1 MKFSENWLRELVD
14 IKADRAALAHALTMA
29 GLEVEELTPLGEGL
43 AGVVVAGIVAAEPHP
58 QADRLRVCQVDAG
71 QGAPLQIVCGAPNAR
86 AGIKVPLAMVGA
98 KLPGGISIKAAKL
111 RGVESF
117 GMLCSAKELGID
129 ADASGLLELP
139 PDAPIG
145 QPLADYLGL
154 PDACIELKL
163 TPNRP
168 DCLGLHGLAH
178 DVAALFGS
186 AVKLPAQVDAP
197 VASEARRGIR
207 LEAGKDAPRYLGRIV
222 EGIDPAARTP
232 LWLAERLRRA
242 GLRPISAV
250 VDITNY
256 VMLELGQPLHAFDN
270 DTLQGDIV
278 VRHAGSGETLKLLD
292 GAQAK
297 LDPGFVLI
305 ADEHKALAVAGVMGG
320 YDSRVT
326 DVTRN
331 VFLESAHF
339 APAAIMGRARKL
351 GLHTDASHRF
361 ERGVD
366 PELPR
371 RALERASGLLLAIA
385 GGRAGP
391 VLLAEN
397 LAALPP
403 PPTVTLRRTRLKRV
417 LGVDVADA
425 EVARI
430 FTALGMRVTTTAN
443 GWQVTAPSSRFDIER
458 EEDLIEEVARIFG
471 YDNIPTHS
479 PAGAL
484 TLAIEPEARIGEL
497 ALREQLAAR
506 GYHEA
511 VNLSF
516 VAGDLL
522 ARWGFTEGLV
532 SLANPLSA
540 DLAVMRPSLLPGLI
554 EALRHNRAR
563 QQERVRLFEVARVF
577 RQGASLREE
586 PAIPGR
592 TLQQGASLREEPAIP
607 GRTLRQGAS
616 LREEPA
622 IHGRTFQQAGD
633 PPMET
638 TSLAIVACGNARA
651 EQWGESPRMLDFH
664 DLKGDLD
671 ALIAWGGEPQRWSV
685 QADQLPV
692 WLHPGRGARVTHD
705 GVTAGYLG
713 ALHPQ
718 LAKALDLGADVHVLE
733 LALEPVLARRL
744 PQARPVPHF
753 PSVRRDLALDLPEE
767 INWSQIEQVV
777 RATLGVRLKELRLF
791 DRYSG
796 KGVEAGRKS
805 LAMGLI
811 LQDASRTLTD
821 DDADRCIRE
830 ATAAL
835 EQTCKAKLR
844 G

>member
-1 MKFSENWLRELVD
+1 MKFSENWLRELVE
-14 IKADRAALAHALTMA
+14 IRADRAALAHALTMA
-29 GLEVEELTPLGEGL
+29 GLEVEELTVLGEGL
-43 AGVVVAGIVAAEPHP
+43 AGVVVAEIVATAKHP
-58 QADRLRVCQVDAG
+58 EADRLQVCKVEAG
-71 QGAPLQIVCGAPNAR
+71 QGELLQIVCGAPNAR
-86 AGIKVPLAMVGA
+86 VGIKVPLATVGA
-98 KLPGGISIKAAKL
+98 SLPGGIAIKAAKL

-139 PDAPIG
+139 LDAPVG
-145 QPLADYLGL
+145 QPLADYLCL
-154 PDACIELKL
+154 PDASIELKL

-168 DCLGLHGLAH
+168 DCLGLVGLAH

-186 AVKLPAQVDAP
+186 AVNVPAQAAAP
-197 VASEARRGIR
+197 VTGDAKRGIR
-207 LEAGKDAPRYLGRIV
+207 LQAGKDAPRYLGRIV

-232 LWLAERLRRA
+232 LWLAERLRRS

-250 VDITNY
+250 VDVTNY

-278 VRHAGSGETLKLLD
+278 VRHARAGETLKLLD
-292 GAQAK
+292 GSEAK
-297 LDPGFVLI
+297 LDEGFVLI

-320 YDSRVT
+320 FDSRVT
-326 DVTRN
+326 DTTSN
-331 VFLESAHF
+331 IFLESAHF

-351 GLHTDASHRF
+351 GMHTDASHRF

-371 RALERASGLLLAIA
+371 RALERATELLLAIA
-385 GGRAGP
+385 GGNAGP
-391 VLLAEN
+391 VLVAEHLAD
-397 LAALPP
+397 LPKP
-403 PPTVTLRRTRLKRV
+403 VAVMLRRARLKRV

-430 FTALGMRVTTTAN
+430 FTALGMQVESRAD
-443 GWQVTAPSSRFDIER
+443 GWQITAPSSRFDIER
-458 EEDLIEEVARIFG
+458 EEDLVEEVARIFG
-471 YDNIPTHS
+471 YDNIPTLT

-484 TLAIEPEARIGEL
+484 KLAIEPEARINEL

-506 GYHEA
+506 GYYEA

-516 VAGDLL
+516 VAAELL
-522 ARWGFTEGLV
+522 TRWGFTDRLV
-532 SLANPLSA
+532 PLANPLSA

-577 RQGASLREE
+577 G
-586 PAIPGR
+586 
-592 TLQQGASLREEPAIP
+592 
-607 GRTLRQGAS
+607 
-616 LREEPA
+616 
-622 IHGRTFQQAGD
+622 AGD
-633 PPMET
+633 PPVET
-638 TSLAIVACGNARA
+638 PSLAIVACGSVRA
-651 EQWGESPRMLDFH
+651 EQWGEASRPLDFH

-671 ALIAWGGEPQRWSV
+671 ALIAWGGELQRWSV
-685 QADQLPV
+685 HADGLPA
-692 WLHPGRGARVTHD
+692 WLHPGRGARVARD
-705 GVTAGYLG
+705 GETVGYLG

-733 LALEPVLARRL
+733 LALEPLLARRL
-744 PQARPVPHF
+744 PKAQPVPRF
-753 PSVRRDLALDLPEE
+753 PAVRRDIAVDLPEE
-767 INWSQIEQVV
+767 ISWSQIELTV
-777 RATLGVRLKELRLF
+777 RGSLGERLKELRLF

-796 KGVEAGRKS
+796 KGVESGRKS

-821 DDADRCIRE
+821 DDADRCVRE
-830 ATAAL
+830 AIAAL
-835 EQTCKAKLR
+835 EQSCKAKLR

>member
-1 MKFSENWLRELVD
+1 MKFSENWLRELVE
-14 IKADRAALAHALTMA
+14 IKTDRAALTHALTMA
-29 GLEVEELTPLGEGL
+29 GLEVEELTVLGEGL
-43 AGVVVAGIVAAEPHP
+43 TGVVVAEIVAAEKHP
-58 QADRLRVCQVDAG
+58 EADRLQVCKVDAG
-71 QGAPLQIVCGAPNAR
+71 QGELLQIVCGAPNAR
-86 AGIKVPLAMVGA
+86 VGIKVPLAMVGA
-98 KLPGGISIKAAKL
+98 SLPGGMSIKAAKL

-139 PDAPIG
+139 LDAPVG
-145 QPLADYLGL
+145 QSLADYLGL
-154 PDACIELKL
+154 PDASIELKL

-168 DCLGLHGLAH
+168 DCLGLVGLAH

-186 AVKLPAQVDAP
+186 AVKVPVQVAAP
-197 VASEARRGIR
+197 VTSEAKRGIQ
-207 LEAGKDAPRYLGRIV
+207 LQAGKDAPRYLGRIV

-232 LWLAERLRRA
+232 LWLKERLRRA

-278 VRHAGSGETLKLLD
+278 VRHARGGETLKLLD
-292 GAQAK
+292 GSDAK
-297 LDPGFVLI
+297 LDEGFVLI
-305 ADEHKALAVAGVMGG
+305 ADERNALAVAGVMGG
-320 YDSRVT
+320 FDSRVT
-326 DVTRN
+326 DATRN
-331 VFLESAHF
+331 IFLESAHF

-351 GLHTDASHRF
+351 GMHTDASHRF

-371 RALERASGLLLAIA
+371 RALERATELLLSIA
-385 GGRAGP
+385 GGHAGP
-391 VLLAEN
+391 VLVAEN
-397 LAALPP
+397 LADLPKP
-403 PPTVTLRRTRLKRV
+403 AAVKLRRARLKRV

-430 FTALGMRVTTTAN
+430 FTALGMQVETHAD
-443 GWQVTAPSSRFDIER
+443 GWQITAPSSRFDIER

-471 YDNIPTHS
+471 YDNIPTLT
-479 PAGAL
+479 PTGAL
-484 TLAIEPEARIGEL
+484 TLTIEPEARINEL

-506 GYHEA
+506 GYYEA

-516 VAGDLL
+516 VAAELL
-522 ARWGFTEGLV
+522 TRWGFTERLV
-532 SLANPLSA
+532 PLANPLSA

-577 RQGASLREE
+577 A
-586 PAIPGR
+586 
-592 TLQQGASLREEPAIP
+592 
-607 GRTLRQGAS
+607 
-616 LREEPA
+616 
-622 IHGRTFQQAGD
+622 AGD
-633 PPMET
+633 PPVET
-638 TSLAIVACGNARA
+638 PSLAIVASGTAGA
-651 EQWGESPRMLDFH
+651 EQWGEPSRVLDFH
-664 DLKGDLD
+664 DLKGDFD

-685 QADQLPV
+685 HADGLPA
-692 WLHPGRGARVTHD
+692 WLHPGRGARVARD
-705 GVTAGYLG
+705 GETVGYLG

-733 LALEPVLARRL
+733 VALEPLLARRL
-744 PQARPVPHF
+744 PKAQPVPRF
-753 PSVRRDLALDLPEE
+753 PMVRRDIAVDLPEE
-767 INWSQIEQVV
+767 ISWSQIEQTV
-777 RATLGVRLKELRLF
+777 RSSLGERLKELQLF

-821 DDADRCIRE
+821 DDADRCVQE
-830 ATAAL
+830 AIAAL
-835 EQTCKAKLR
+835 EHTCKAKLR

>member
-1 MKFSENWLRELVD
+1 MKFSENWLRELVE
-14 IKADRAALAHALTMA
+14 IKADRAQLAHALTMA

-43 AGVVVAGIVAAEPHP
+43 AGVVVAEIIAAEKHP
-58 QADRLRVCQVDAG
+58 EADRLQVCKVNAG
-71 QGAPLQIVCGAPNAR
+71 QGGPLQIVCGAPNAR
-86 AGIKVPLAMVGA
+86 VGIKVPLATIGA
-98 KLPGGISIKAAKL
+98 TLPGGIGIKAAKL
-111 RGVESF
+111 RGVESS

-139 PDAPIG
+139 LDAPVG

-154 PDACIELKL
+154 PDASFELKL

-168 DCLGLHGLAH
+168 DCLGLVGLAH

-186 AVKLPAQVDAP
+186 TVKVPVQATAP
-197 VASEARRGIR
+197 VTGAARRGIR
-207 LEAGKDAPRYLGRIV
+207 LEAGKDAPRYLGRVI

-250 VDITNY
+250 VDVTNY

-270 DTLQGDIV
+270 DTLAGDIV
-278 VRHAGSGETLKLLD
+278 VRHARAGETLKLLD
-292 GAQAK
+292 GSEAK
-297 LDPGFVLI
+297 LDDGFVLI
-305 ADEHKALAVAGVMGG
+305 ADEKKPLAVAGVMGG

-326 DVTRN
+326 DTTSN
-331 VFLESAHF
+331 IFLESAHF

-371 RALERASGLLLAIA
+371 RALERASDLLLAIA
-385 GGRAGP
+385 GGKAGP
-391 VLLAEN
+391 VLVAEN
-397 LAALPP
+397 PADLPKP
-403 PPTVTLRRTRLKRV
+403 ASVTLRRARLRRV

-425 EVARI
+425 EVTRI
-430 FTALGMRVTTTAN
+430 FTALGMRVATTAD

-471 YDNIPTHS
+471 YDNIPTAT
-479 PAGAL
+479 PTGAL
-484 TLAIEPEARIGEL
+484 TLAVEPEARINEL

-506 GYHEA
+506 GYYEA

-516 VAGDLL
+516 VAADLL
-522 ARWGFTEGLV
+522 ANWGFNERLV
-532 SLANPLSA
+532 PLANPLSA

-577 RQGASLREE
+577 GS
-586 PAIPGR
+586 
-592 TLQQGASLREEPAIP
+592 
-607 GRTLRQGAS
+607 
-616 LREEPA
+616 
-622 IHGRTFQQAGD
+622 GD
-633 PPMET
+633 PPVEIP
-638 TSLAIVACGNARA
+638 SLAIAACGNARA
-651 EQWGESPRMLDFH
+651 EQWGEPARVLDFH

-685 QADQLPV
+685 HGDGLPG
-692 WLHPGRGARVTHD
+692 WLHPGRGARVVRD
-705 GVTAGYLG
+705 GATVGYLG

-733 LALEPVLARRL
+733 LALEPLLARRL
-744 PQARPVPHF
+744 PQVQAIPRF
-753 PSVRRDLALDLPEE
+753 PAVRRDIAVDLPEA

-777 RATLGVRLKELRLF
+777 RRTLGERLKELRLF

-821 DDADRCIRE
+821 DDADRCVRGAI
-830 ATAAL
+830 AAL

>member
-1 MKFSENWLRELVD
+1 MKFSENWLRELVE
-14 IKADRAALAHALTMA
+14 IKADRAELAHALTMA
-29 GLEVEELTPLGEGL
+29 GLEVEELTPLGDDL
-43 AGVVVAGIVAAEPHP
+43 AGVVVAEIVAADKHP
-58 QADRLRVCQVDAG
+58 EADRLQVCKVDAG
-71 QGAPLQIVCGAPNAR
+71 QGEPLQIVCGAPNAR
-86 AGIKVPLAMVGA
+86 VGIKVPLATVGA
-98 KLPGGISIKAAKL
+98 KLPGGIAIKAAKL
-111 RGVESF
+111 RGVESS
-117 GMLCSAKELGID
+117 GMLCSARELGID

-139 PDAPIG
+139 ADAPVG
-145 QPLADYLGL
+145 QSLADYLGL
-154 PDACIELKL
+154 PDASFELKL

-168 DCLGLHGLAH
+168 DCLGLVGLAH

-186 AVKLPAQVDAP
+186 AVKVTAMAAAP
-197 VASEARRGIR
+197 VAGEARRGIR
-207 LEAGKDAPRYLGRIV
+207 LEAGKDAPRYLGRII
-222 EGIDPAARTP
+222 EGIDPSARSP

-250 VDITNY
+250 VDVTNY

-270 DTLQGDIV
+270 DTLEGDIV
-278 VRHAGSGETLKLLD
+278 VRHARAGEMLKLLD
-292 GAQAK
+292 GSDAK
-297 LDPGFVLI
+297 LDDGFVLI
-305 ADEHKALAVAGVMGG
+305 ADEQKPLAVAGVMGG
-320 YDSRVT
+320 FDSRVT
-326 DVTRN
+326 DATRN
-331 VFLESAHF
+331 IFLESAHF

-371 RALERASGLLLAIA
+371 RALERATELLLAIA
-385 GGRAGP
+385 GGKAGP
-391 VLLAEN
+391 VLVAEN
-397 LAALPP
+397 LADLPVP
-403 PPTVTLRRTRLKRV
+403 ATVTLRRERLKRV
-417 LGVDVADA
+417 LGVNVADA

-430 FTALGMRVTTTAN
+430 FTALGMQVETVAE

-479 PAGAL
+479 PSGAL
-484 TLAIEPEARIGEL
+484 VLAIEPEARINEL

-506 GYHEA
+506 GYYEA

-516 VAGDLL
+516 VAADLL
-522 ARWGFTEGLV
+522 ANWGFSERLV
-532 SLANPLSA
+532 PLANPLSA

-577 RQGASLREE
+577 G
-586 PAIPGR
+586 
-592 TLQQGASLREEPAIP
+592 
-607 GRTLRQGAS
+607 
-616 LREEPA
+616 
-622 IHGRTFQQAGD
+622 AGD
-633 PPMET
+633 PPVET
-638 TSLAIVACGNARA
+638 PSLAIVACGNARA
-651 EQWGESPRMLDFH
+651 EQWGEPARTLDFH

-685 QADQLPV
+685 HADGLPV
-692 WLHPGRGARVTHD
+692 WLHPGRGARVVRD
-705 GVTAGYLG
+705 GTTVGHIG
-713 ALHPQ
+713 ALHPR
-718 LAKALDLGADVHVLE
+718 LAKALDLAADVHVLE
-733 LALEPVLARRL
+733 VALEPLLTRRL
-744 PQARPVPHF
+744 PQAQAVLRFPV
-753 PSVRRDLALDLPEE
+753 VRRDIAMDLPEAVG
-767 INWSQIEQVV
+767 WSQIEQLV
-777 RATLGVRLKELRLF
+777 RATLGERLKELRLF

-821 DDADRCIRE
+821 DDADRCVRE
-830 ATAAL
+830 VIAAL

>member
-1 MKFSENWLRELVD
+1 MKFSENWLRELVE
-14 IKADRAALAHALTMA
+14 IKADRNQLAHALTMA
-29 GLEVEELTPLGEGL
+29 GLEVEEVTPLGDDL
-43 AGVVVAGIVAAEPHP
+43 AGVVVAEIIAAEKHP
-58 QADRLRVCQVDAG
+58 EADRLQVCKVDAG
-71 QGAPLQIVCGAPNAR
+71 QGEPLQIVCGAPNAR
-86 AGIKVPLAMVGA
+86 VGIKVPLAMVGA
-98 KLPGGISIKAAKL
+98 KLPGDMTIKAAKL

-117 GMLCSAKELGID
+117 GMLCSAKELAVD
-129 ADASGLLELP
+129 ADASGLFELP
-139 PDAPIG
+139 LDAPVG
-145 QPLADYLGL
+145 QSLADYLGL
-154 PDACIELKL
+154 PDASFELKL
-163 TPNRP
+163 TANRP
-168 DCLGLHGLAH
+168 DCLGLVGLAH

-186 AVKLPAQVDAP
+186 TAKVPTQVVAP
-197 VASEARRGIR
+197 VSADARRGIR
-207 LEAGKDAPRYLGRIV
+207 LEAGKDAPRYLGRII

-250 VDITNY
+250 VDVTNY

-270 DTLQGDIV
+270 DALEGDIV
-278 VRHAGSGETLKLLD
+278 VRHAHASETLKILD
-292 GAQAK
+292 GSEAK

-305 ADEHKALAVAGVMGG
+305 ADERKGLAVAGVMGG

-326 DVTRN
+326 DTTRN
-331 VFLESAHF
+331 IFLESAHF

-351 GLHTDASHRF
+351 GLHTEASHRF

-366 PELPR
+366 PQLPR
-371 RALERASGLLLAIA
+371 RALERATELLLMIA
-385 GGRAGP
+385 GGKAGP
-391 VLLAEN
+391 VLVAEN
-397 LAALPP
+397 LADLSTPVA
-403 PPTVTLRRTRLKRV
+403 VTLRRARLKRV
-417 LGVDVADA
+417 LGVEVADA

-430 FTALGMRVTTTAN
+430 FTALGMEVVATAG

-471 YDNIPTHS
+471 YDKIPTAT

-506 GYHEA
+506 GYYEA

-516 VAGDLL
+516 VPADLL
-522 ARWGFTEGLV
+522 AQWGFNERLV

-563 QQERVRLFEVARVF
+563 QQERVRMFEVARVF
-577 RQGASLREE
+577 A
-586 PAIPGR
+586 
-592 TLQQGASLREEPAIP
+592 
-607 GRTLRQGAS
+607 
-616 LREEPA
+616 
-622 IHGRTFQQAGD
+622 AGD
-633 PPMET
+633 PPLET
-638 TSLAIVACGNARA
+638 PSLAIAACGNARD
-651 EQWGESPRMLDFH
+651 EQWGEPVRSLDFH

-671 ALIAWGGEPQRWSV
+671 ALIGWGGEPQRWTV
-685 QADQLPV
+685 HADGLPP
-692 WLHPGRGARVTHD
+692 WLHPGRAARIARD
-705 GVTAGYLG
+705 GETVGYLG

-718 LAKALDLGADVHVLE
+718 LARELDLGADVHVLE
-733 LALEPVLARRL
+733 VALEPLLARRL
-744 PQARPVPHF
+744 PHAAAISRF
-753 PSVRRDLALDLPEE
+753 PSVRRDIAMDLPESTS
-767 INWSQIEQVV
+767 WSQIEQTV
-777 RATLGVRLKELRLF
+777 RATLGARLKELRLF

-821 DDADRCIRE
+821 DDADRWVRE
-830 ATAAL
+830 AVNAL
-835 EQTCKAKLR
+835 EQTCQGKLR

>member
-29 GLEVEELTPLGEGL
+29 GLEVEELTVLGEGL
-43 AGVVVAGIVAAEPHP
+43 AGVVVAEIVATEKHP
-58 QADRLRVCQVDAG
+58 EADRLQVCKVNAG
-71 QGAPLQIVCGAPNAR
+71 QGDLLQIVCGAPNAR
-86 AGIKVPLAMVGA
+86 VGIKVPLAMVGA
-98 KLPGGISIKAAKL
+98 SLPGGMVIKAAKL

-117 GMLCSAKELGID
+117 GMLCSAKELGVD

-139 PDAPIG
+139 LDAPVG
-145 QPLADYLGL
+145 QSLAEYLGL
-154 PDACIELKL
+154 PDASIELKL

-168 DCLGLHGLAH
+168 DCLGLVGLAH

-186 AVKLPAQVDAP
+186 AVKVPVQAAALVSTQAQ
-197 VASEARRGIR
+197 RGIR
-207 LEAGKDAPRYLGRIV
+207 LQAGKDAPRYLGRIV

-232 LWLAERLRRA
+232 LWLTERLRRS

-278 VRHAGSGETLKLLD
+278 VRHAGAGETLKLLD
-292 GAQAK
+292 GSEAK
-297 LDPGFVLI
+297 FDEGFVLI
-305 ADEHKALAVAGVMGG
+305 ADGHKALAVAGVMGG
-320 YDSRVT
+320 FDSRVT
-326 DVTRN
+326 DATRN
-331 VFLESAHF
+331 IFLEAAHF

-351 GLHTDASHRF
+351 GMHTDASHRF

-371 RALERASGLLLAIA
+371 RALERATELLLSIA
-385 GGRAGP
+385 GGNAGP
-391 VLLAEN
+391 VLVAEN
-397 LAALPP
+397 LADLPAP
-403 PPTVTLRRTRLKRV
+403 AAVKLRRARLKRV

-430 FTALGMRVTTTAN
+430 FTALGMQVESHAD
-443 GWQVTAPSSRFDIER
+443 GWQITAPSSRFDIER

-471 YDNIPTHS
+471 YDNIPTLT
-479 PAGAL
+479 PTGAL
-484 TLAIEPEARIGEL
+484 TLTIEPEARINEL

-506 GYHEA
+506 GYYEA

-516 VAGDLL
+516 VAADLL
-522 ARWGFTEGLV
+522 TRWNFIDRLV
-532 SLANPLSA
+532 PLANPLSA

-577 RQGASLREE
+577 A
-586 PAIPGR
+586 
-592 TLQQGASLREEPAIP
+592 
-607 GRTLRQGAS
+607 
-616 LREEPA
+616 
-622 IHGRTFQQAGD
+622 AGD
-633 PPMET
+633 PPVET
-638 TSLAIVACGNARA
+638 PSLAIVASGNAHA
-651 EQWGESPRMLDFH
+651 EQWGEPSRALDFH
-664 DLKGDLD
+664 DLKGDFD

-685 QADQLPV
+685 HSDGLPG
-692 WLHPGRGARVTHD
+692 WLHPGRGARVARD
-705 GVTAGYLG
+705 GETVGYLG

-733 LALEPVLARRL
+733 LALEPLLARRL
-744 PQARPVPHF
+744 PKAQAVPRF
-753 PSVRRDLALDLPEE
+753 PMVRRDIAVDLPEE
-767 INWSQIEQVV
+767 VSWSQVEQTV
-777 RATLGVRLKELRLF
+777 RNSLGERLKELQLF

-821 DDADRCIRE
+821 DDADRCVQE
-830 ATAAL
+830 AIAAL
-835 EQTCKAKLR
+835 EHTCKAKLR